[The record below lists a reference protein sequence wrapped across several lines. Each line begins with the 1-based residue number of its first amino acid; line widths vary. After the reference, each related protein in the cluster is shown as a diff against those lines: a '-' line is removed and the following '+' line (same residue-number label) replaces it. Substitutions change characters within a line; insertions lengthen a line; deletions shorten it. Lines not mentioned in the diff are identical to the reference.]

1 MKTYTI
7 YMATCLVN
15 GKRYVGITK
24 QGLAKRKRRH
34 LYLAQKGNTGC
45 NRLYDAIRK
54 YGEDS
59 FQWQSIAT
67 AETEKEAFKIERA
80 LIKKIRKFSEEYNVT
95 DGGEGGGRSAGAPF
109 PEDARAKLR
118 EIGLQNKDRW
128 ALYSHLGPKA
138 SSKKVVCLNTGEV
151 YESASAA
158 SRATGRAKSLI
169 IEVCLRDK
177 RRKTAGGLVFRYFG
191 DHHGGIAEANEA
203 LASGGH
209 RCRSKSERKVI
220 AEPENLVFDSVL
232 ACSKHYGIG
241 RKPIN
246 RSCSTGAQLSNGITV
261 SYLDEWCPNPL

>member
-34 LYLAQKGNTGC
+34 LYLAQKGDTGC

-59 FQWQSIAT
+59 FRWQSIAT

-118 EIGLQNKDRW
+118 EIGLQNKDIF
-128 ALYSHLGPKA
+128 AKYSHLGPIA
-138 SSKKVVCLNTGEV
+138 SRKRVVCLNTGEV
-151 YESASAA
+151 YESASEAA
-158 SRATGRAKSLI
+158 QKNSICKSLI
-169 IEVCLRDK
+169 IEVCLRNE
-177 RRKTAGGLVFRYFG
+177 RRKTAKGLVFRYFG
-191 DHHGGIAEANEA
+191 DHHGGIEEANAMLVARDEGRARGGKSCTRPIICTTYGIEFSGA
-203 LASGGH
+203 LAASNEY
-209 RCRSKSERKVI
+209 CIPRSLISEVCNGSKKSAYGLRFSYT
-220 AEPENLVFDSVL
+220 EPHL
-232 ACSKHYGIG
+232 
-241 RKPIN
+241 
-246 RSCSTGAQLSNGITV
+246 
-261 SYLDEWCPNPL
+261 